1 MTGLLSALARLLGD
15 GLGRQ
20 IRAAYEAKLAAA
32 NDKDRIAA
40 DLEIARLEERQ
51 ANRAL
56 GGRIT
61 ALVQAAWAAPF
72 VVYTFKLV
80 VFDKVLGLGATDP
93 LSPELLALQERIVTL
108 YFGGAAAI
116 GVVKAIRR

>member
-1 MTGLLSALARLLGD
+1 MIWSALARLLGD

-72 VVYTFKLV
+72 VLYTFKLV

>member
-1 MTGLLSALARLLGD
+1 MTGLLAALAGLLGD

-20 IRAAYEAKLAAA
+20 IRAAYEAKLAAT
-32 NDKDRIAA
+32 NNKDRIAA
-40 DLEIARLEERQ
+40 EIEIARLEERQ
-51 ANRAL
+51 SNRAL

-72 VVYTFKLV
+72 VLYTFKLV
-80 VFDKVLGLGATDP
+80 VIDKVLGLGVTDP
-93 LSPELLALQERIVTL
+93 LSLELLALQERIVTL

-116 GVVKAIRR
+116 GVVKAIRL